1 MEFSIGLIIQILL
14 FGAAIVGIYVKLQI
28 KMKEIEMKLIA
39 LEARVNHVEVQDEK
53 IMNKLDEMYDSI
65 NEKLTDIKIELQ
77 NKQNK

>member
-14 FGAAIVGIYVKLQI
+14 FGGAMVGIYVKLQI

-39 LEARVNHVEVQDEK
+39 LEARVNHVELQDEK
-53 IMNKLDEMYDSI
+53 IMNKLDEMNESI